1 MSREQL
7 LATTFVELADT
18 LGEGFDALDFLQ
30 NLADRAVEI
39 IDVTSAG
46 VVLIDPAGRL
56 QLVATTSHAV
66 QVLELFALAVSEGP
80 CLHVARTGQDVIN
93 LAPEQARD
101 RWPRFTAAAEELGI
115 GTTHVV
121 PLRLRS
127 DVLGALSLFDRGHQR
142 IGTDDLAIVRALA
155 SVATIGLLQERSPH
169 QQAVIARQLSATLQ
183 RRVLLEQAKGMVA
196 ELAGLDMDASFQLL
210 LGYSRRTGE
219 PLGQTARRVTERRLD
234 VEDLRLGPDSG

>member
-39 IDVTSAG
+39 IDVSSAG

-56 QLVATTSHAV
+56 QLVATTSHAT
-66 QVLELFALAVSEGP
+66 QVLELFALAIAEGP
-80 CLHVARTGQDVIN
+80 CLHVARTGQEVVN
-93 LAPEQARD
+93 LAPAQARH
-101 RWPRFTAAAEELGI
+101 RWPRFTEAAEDLGI
-115 GTTHVV
+115 GAAHVV

-127 DVLGALSLFDRGHQR
+127 DVLGALSLFDQR
-142 IGTDDLAIVRALA
+142 QQSIDVTDIAIVRALA

-169 QQAVIARQLSATLQ
+169 QQAVIAQQLNATLQ

-196 ELAGLDMDASFQLL
+196 ELAGLDMDASFHLL

-219 PLGQTARRVTERRLD
+219 PLGETARRVTERRLGLA
-234 VEDLRLGPDSG
+234 DLLSAHDAD

>member
-39 IDVTSAG
+39 LGVTSAG
-46 VVLIDPAGRL
+46 VVLLDPAGRL
-56 QLVATTSHAV
+56 QLVATTSHAA

-80 CLHVARTGQDVIN
+80 CLHVAQTGQDVIN
-93 LAPEQARD
+93 LAPGQARD
-101 RWPRFTAAAEELGI
+101 RWPRFTEAAEGLGI
-115 GTTHVV
+115 GTAHVV

-127 DVLGALSLFDRGHQR
+127 DVLGALSLFDRGRHR
-142 IGTDDLAIVRALA
+142 LDTVDLAIVRALA

-169 QQAVIARQLSATLQ
+169 QQATIAQQLSSALQ

-196 ELAGLDMDASFQLL
+196 ELGGLDMDASFQLL

-219 PLGQTARRVTERRLD
+219 PLGETARRVADRRLD
-234 VEDLRLGPDSG
+234 LADLLTAPHED